1 LYQDDLSSRQY
12 WGQAVASSEDSQN
25 KVIKLNTMC
34 RVYEQA
40 DRVLTGDPV
49 RVHVVSAPENPAP
62 AWSDGESIYINDKMI
77 ENFDLEEI
85 VQINGLNYHEL
96 AHHLYTPRKGTTIM
110 QWIVQQEQQSEG
122 YLRAANFLED
132 QRIETLLT
140 GRYPAIAPYLTKTIV
155 RWLGDTPESTSV
167 NYLCIRGRRYLP
179 LELRIAYRDQFAFP
193 DLIPVIADIVDEYRL
208 LHFSKDYARAQ
219 ELIHRFKTEV
229 LDVIWP
235 TPPTG
240 TPQSGGN
247 GGDGDESEEQR
258 PMTDGG
264 PHGCGHRVP
273 NKKGTPEPNKA
284 QERDSDRAKGVG
296 QAEPVYNPAKPD
308 GSSSQ
313 SSSSGSNTNN
323 DGASTA
329 SSKQGN
335 GQGDDGSGDSAVPP
349 STSSVD
355 LRKPDSRSNTPG
367 SGHSTSDGGLPP
379 NIAEMLRHIDTEIN
393 NRSDVRA
400 DVKIKQRVITG
411 GDGKHDEVIKP
422 GKYGEVDVPLDVVG
436 QARRFSREL
445 ERLKQDL
452 EPTWV
457 REQSSGRV
465 NIQRVIRGCDIDNA
479 FDRWDE
485 GSDGTDIEAVLLV
498 DRSGSM
504 SYDHNDLRASE
515 AAWVIKKSLQQID
528 APVTVYSF
536 DDSAELVFERGKKVN
551 NLTMPFIY
559 GNGGTNPRTS
569 LIAAERLLKTSKH
582 STKIMFIITDGEFH
596 ARDND
601 EIIKRMNNMGV
612 ITVLILIAN
621 EDYIKNVNER
631 TDQDEAWHHCTVR
644 GSMASAADLIPFAKT
659 VVTTTI
665 RKVSGR

>member
-1 LYQDDLSSRQY
+1 MYQDDLSARQY
-12 WGQAVASSEDSQN
+12 WGQPVSSAEQQQE
-25 KVIKLNTMC
+25 KVVRLNTMC

-77 ENFDLEEI
+77 EDFDLDEI

-96 AHHLYTPRKGTTIM
+96 AHHLYTPRKGTTFM
-110 QWIVQQEQQSEG
+110 QWVVQQEQQAEG
-122 YLRAANFLED
+122 YMRAANFLED

-140 GRYPAIAPYLTKTIV
+140 GRYPAIVPYLTKTIV
-155 RWLGDTPESTSV
+155 RWLGDSPESTAI

-179 LELRIAYRDQFAFP
+179 LELRMAYRDQFAFP

-219 ELIHRFKTEV
+219 ELVHRFKTEV

-235 TPPTG
+235 TPPG
-240 TPQSGGN
+240 NANQN
-247 GGDGDESEEQR
+247 GGSGEGEQSQ
-258 PMTDGG
+258 PGTDGG
-264 PHGCGHRVP
+264 PHSCGSRLP
-273 NKKGTPEPNKA
+273 NRKGTPEPNKA
-284 QERDSDRAKGVG
+284 QERDSDRAKGIG
-296 QAEPVYNPAKPD
+296 KAEPVYNPVKPD

-313 SSSSGSNTNN
+313 SSSSASNTNN
-323 DGASTA
+323 DGTFTA

-335 GQGDDGSGDSAVPP
+335 GQGDDGSGDGQVPP
-349 STSSVD
+349 PTSSVD
-355 LRKPDSRSNTPG
+355 LRQPDSRSSAPG
-367 SGHSTSDGGLPP
+367 GGHSVSDGGLPP
-379 NIAEMLRHIDTEIN
+379 NIADMLRQIDTEIN
-393 NRSDVRA
+393 SRSDVRA

-422 GKYGEVDVPLDVVG
+422 GKYGQIDVPLEVVG

-465 NIQRVIRGCDIDNA
+465 NIQRVIRGCELDNA

-504 SYDHNDLRASE
+504 SYNHNDLRASE

-528 APVTVYSF
+528 SPVTVYSF
-536 DDSAELVFERGKKVN
+536 DDTAELVFERDKKVN
-551 NLTMPFIY
+551 NLTMPFVY

-569 LIAAERLLKTSKH
+569 LIAAERLLKSSKR
-582 STKIMFIITDGEFH
+582 STKLMFLITDGEFH
-596 ARDND
+596 NREND
-601 EIIKRMNNMGV
+601 DIIKRMNSAGV
-612 ITVLILIAN
+612 ITVLILIADP
-621 EDYIKNVNER
+621 EYIERMNAR
-631 TDQDEAWHHCTVR
+631 TDQDEAWHHCTIR